1 MLGVISAL
9 LLVTCLMLTGAPAVA
24 AEISPAPD
32 SLTSTVVGDLD
43 QLTQDEIEALR
54 SGSPK
59 IVTVDPYSGDVT
71 DVEVITEA
79 ELEATLEALTPSGPS
94 ARSWSTGCASG
105 KPCWH
110 DNPPGN
116 VHYQF
121 TLGVTNGTWDT
132 VRNFYTGDY
141 YAKLCWIPW
150 NSTTKFCMPER
161 NGTKALIQI
170 GMQVTGKRV
179 DLSKTRV

>member
-1 MLGVISAL
+1 
-9 LLVTCLMLTGAPAVA
+9 
-24 AEISPAPD
+24 
-32 SLTSTVVGDLD
+32 VGDLD
-43 QLTQDEIEALR
+43 QLTQTEVDALH
-54 SGSPK
+54 SDSPK

-71 DVEVITEA
+71 DVEIVTEA
-79 ELEATLEALTPSGPS
+79 ELEAQLGAAAGPQGGVS

-116 VHYQF
+116 INYQF

-170 GMQVTGKRV
+170 GMQVTGKQV

>member
-1 MLGVISAL
+1 M
-9 LLVTCLMLTGAPAVA
+9 A

-71 DVEVITEA
+71 DVEVMTEA
-79 ELEATLEALTPSGPS
+79 ELEATLEALSPSGPS

-132 VRNFYTGDY
+132 VRDFYTGDY